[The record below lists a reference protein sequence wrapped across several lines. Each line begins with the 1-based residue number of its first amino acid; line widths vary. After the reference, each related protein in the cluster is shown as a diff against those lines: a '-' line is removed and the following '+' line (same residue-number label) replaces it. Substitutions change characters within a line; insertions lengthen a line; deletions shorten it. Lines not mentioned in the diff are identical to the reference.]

1 MAAINGDEILLI
13 IGSATVT
20 GQISGSLNL
29 EQNMI
34 DVTTKDSSKWET
46 SIVGNRSWSIDVEC
60 VHDPSGTYSTEEVL
74 AQIIG
79 GNTAVTVKFGETGS
93 GEEYW
98 TGSAFIDT
106 ATIDA
111 PHNDRVG
118 LSFTLKGT
126 GALAKGTVG
135 A

>member
-13 IGSATVT
+13 IGSTTVT

-34 DVTTKDSSKWET
+34 DTTTKDSLKWET
-46 SIVGNRSWSIDVEC
+46 SIPGTRNWSIDVEC
-60 VHDPSGTYSTEEVL
+60 VHDPSGTYSTDEVL

-79 GNTAVTVKFGETGS
+79 GNTAATVKFGETGS

-98 TGSAFIDT
+98 TGSAYIDT
-106 ATIDA
+106 APLDA

-118 LSFTLKGT
+118 ISFTLKGT
-126 GALAKGTVG
+126 GALAKATVG
-135 A
+135 S